1 MIMIISF
8 ELDPDRTVVQRNIY
22 TILDLLSNIGGF
34 TSILISAL
42 SFLIALW
49 NYKNYEYHFLTHFF
63 KKKALKTAANK
74 KFNAHVNNNENFVPK
89 NICNIQEYLL
99 DLIPCLNKVKCCRRN
114 SR

>member
-1 MIMIISF
+1 MIMTISF

-22 TILDLLSNIGGF
+22 TILDLLSDIGGF

-49 NYKNYEYHFLTHFF
+49 NYNNYEYHFLTHFF

-74 KFNAHVNNNENFVPK
+74 KFIA
-89 NICNIQEYLL
+89 
-99 DLIPCLNKVKCCRRN
+99 
-114 SR
+114 